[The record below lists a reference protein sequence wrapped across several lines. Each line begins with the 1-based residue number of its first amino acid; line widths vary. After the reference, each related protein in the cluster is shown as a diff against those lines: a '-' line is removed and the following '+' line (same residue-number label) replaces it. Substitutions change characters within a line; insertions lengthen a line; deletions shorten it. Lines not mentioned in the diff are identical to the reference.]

1 MQLILDEYDNVCD
14 MSKMVWFNNKKLML
28 VTFLIHSG
36 STFLWLNN
44 LKETFVPNDA
54 IPYNAS

>member
-14 MSKMVWFNNKKLML
+14 MSKKVWFNNKKLML
-28 VTFLIHSG
+28 VTFLTHSD

-44 LKETFVPNDA
+44 LKETFAPNYA
-54 IPYNAS
+54 IP